1 MAAGTL
7 SPTTVRFLKTM
18 KLAGI
23 SPARALRLAPVS
35 YAYARFLLI
44 VHTLL
49 NFARPGVNRPQGRT
63 AKLMSTLRP
72 NGPGYTVSLFGQI
85 ALAGAFLL
93 YLLSTTFTPA
103 EINSFITMTLVLIGG
118 VVMTAVFVGIPRFV
132 PLTKKNLAVDAISTA
147 TAYIAIYYV
156 NKYVPYEL
164 GVSPIGDRTFAVLA
178 GVAEEWMF
186 RMWLCAW
193 IYNVTGKMWIAVPIS
208 SFVWAI
214 FHTARYGMNPGLM
227 LIVFLAGLPLGF
239 LTLAL
244 RSPNGP
250 TFAHMLVNF
259 ISVR

>member
-1 MAAGTL
+1 MAAETL

-35 YAYARFLLI
+35 DAYARFLFL
-44 VHTLL
+44 VHLLL
-49 NFARPGVNRPQGRT
+49 NFNKPRLTQPRGKIQGALSSLRPQGP
-63 AKLMSTLRP
+63 A
-72 NGPGYTVSLFGQI
+72 YTVSLFGQI

-93 YLLSTTFTPA
+93 YVFSTTFTPA
-103 EINSFITMTLVLIGG
+103 EINSFITMTLVLLGG

-156 NKYVPYEL
+156 NKYVPYQL
-164 GVSPIGDRTFAVLA
+164 GLSPISERTFAVLA

-208 SFVWAI
+208 SFIWAV